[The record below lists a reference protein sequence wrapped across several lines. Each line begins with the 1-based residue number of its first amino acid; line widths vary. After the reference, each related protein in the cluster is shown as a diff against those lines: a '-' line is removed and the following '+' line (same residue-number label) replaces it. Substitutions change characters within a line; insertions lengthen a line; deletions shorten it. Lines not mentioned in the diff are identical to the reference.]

1 MCDMFSGIEFAVA
14 VNISELLPLD
24 MSLINASK
32 KMNLSKYKV
41 TFQRYQNYTMINK
54 AEL

>member
-1 MCDMFSGIEFAVA
+1 MFLGIEFAVA

-32 KMNLSKYKV
+32 KNEFVK
-41 TFQRYQNYTMINK
+41 I
-54 AEL
+54 